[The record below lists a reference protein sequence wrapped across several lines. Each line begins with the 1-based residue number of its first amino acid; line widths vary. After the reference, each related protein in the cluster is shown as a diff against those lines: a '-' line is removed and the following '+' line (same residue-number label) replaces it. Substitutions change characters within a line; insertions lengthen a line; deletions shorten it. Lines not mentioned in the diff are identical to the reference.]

1 MPEEKWVTPNN
12 IHTNAEAQC
21 INASLEK
28 EALPKLQFTPVLT
41 LDQLEAWLK
50 DMRSPL
56 CNFRP
61 TPQANRI
68 AIGVYGDLIAQVQ
81 AWKATHTRSER

>member
-1 MPEEKWVTPNN
+1 MPEVKPWFATELYPDDNDESIGIAGNFK
-12 IHTNAEAQC
+12 
-21 INASLEK
+21 
-28 EALPKLQFTPVLT
+28 VLT

>member
-1 MPEEKWVTPNN
+1 MPEVKWV
-12 IHTNAEAQC
+12 Q
-21 INASLEK
+21 K
-28 EALPKLQFTPVLT
+28 YDLQDGPQPIETGPITFVPVLT
-41 LDQLEAWLK
+41 LDGLEAWLK

-68 AIGVYGDLIAQVQ
+68 AIGVYGDLLAQVQ
-81 AWKATHTRSER
+81 AWKDAGK

>member
-1 MPEEKWVTPNN
+1 MSEVTPQWVDPDCVFQTRGLN
-12 IHTNAEAQC
+12 TTAV
-21 INASLEK
+21 
-28 EALPKLQFTPVLT
+28 PVLT
-41 LDQLEAWLK
+41 LDGLEAWLK

-68 AIGVYGDLIAQVQ
+68 AIGVYGDLLAQVQ